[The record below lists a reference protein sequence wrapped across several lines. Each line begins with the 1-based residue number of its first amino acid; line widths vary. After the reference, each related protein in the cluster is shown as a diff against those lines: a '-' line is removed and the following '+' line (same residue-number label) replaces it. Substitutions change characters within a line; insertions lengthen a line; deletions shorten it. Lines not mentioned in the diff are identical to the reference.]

1 MMSTYELIMQRRTIR
16 KFKQQPLEDELL
28 ERCVNAA
35 RVAPSAANLQPL
47 EYIVV
52 ADPEAVEQVFPH
64 TAWAGYL
71 PDWKPQP
78 GEQPVAYI
86 FVLINREHCPQGG
99 DMDVGIAAENITLT
113 ALEEGVGSCMIGS
126 LNRVALTGLLGV
138 PEHCEISLAIA
149 LGYAA
154 EDPIMEDMKDD
165 SIKYYRDE
173 DGRLHVPKRSLD
185 QILHWDTY

>member
-1 MMSTYELIMQRRTIR
+1 MSTYELIMQRRTIR
-16 KFKQQPLEDELL
+16 KFRQQPLEDELL

-47 EYIVV
+47 EYLVV
-52 ADPEAVEQVFPH
+52 ADPGAVEQVFPH

-71 PDWKPQP
+71 PDWEPQP

-86 FVLINREHCPQGG
+86 FILINREHCPQGG

-113 ALEEGVGSCMIGS
+113 ALEERVGSCMIGS
-126 LNRVALTGLLGV
+126 LKRVALTGLLGV

-149 LGYAA
+149 LGYPAQ
-154 EDPIMEDMKDD
+154 EPVMEEMAGD
-165 SIKYYRDE
+165 SVKYYL
-173 DGRLHVPKRSLD
+173 DGDDKLHVPKRPLD
-185 QILHWDTY
+185 QVLHWNRY